1 MSRKKLLS
9 PRRGHLGGFMD
20 KEKEADNVVDLKT
33 WVSSSQKNKTLEVEL
48 QLRDEIADKIIEDK
62 DKLNELTQRIK
73 EHINYLKKY

>member
-1 MSRKKLLS
+1 
-9 PRRGHLGGFMD
+9 MD
-20 KEKEADNVVDLKT
+20 GEKEADNVVDLKT

>member
-1 MSRKKLLS
+1 
-9 PRRGHLGGFMD
+9 MD
-20 KEKEADNVVDLKT
+20 KEKEADNIVDLKT

>member
-1 MSRKKLLS
+1 
-9 PRRGHLGGFMD
+9 MD